1 MPRSI
6 WSGAISFG
14 LVTVP
19 VHVAS
24 ATEDHSVRFHQY
36 HVEDMARVRV
46 RKYCEVEDREVRSD
60 EIAKGYELTK
70 TQVIPIT
77 DEDLRNLPLPTAKA
91 LEIHGFVPWESID
104 ALRIGEGYYLQPDG
118 PVAVRPYELL
128 RQALER
134 SARVAVTKF
143 AWSGRE
149 RLGLLRVRDDVIVL
163 HAMRWPDEVRDPA
176 GVNPPMADV
185 SDAEIEEAVMLIE
198 RMSTDRLEGPD
209 FVDHYTEALEKVIE
223 AKREDREL
231 PQAPDPEKSAGKV
244 LDLMAALQESVDKA
258 KATRGGDTGT
268 EAEVYEMPAKK
279 KTAKASA
286 KKTTAKKTTA
296 TKKTAAKKAT
306 ARKAAARKP
315 GRSA

>member
-19 VHVAS
+19 CHVVSAS
-24 ATEDHSVRFHQY
+24 EDHSVRFHQY
-36 HVEDMARVRV
+36 HLEDMARVRV
-46 RKYCEVEDREVRSD
+46 RKFCEAEDREVRSD
-60 EIAKGYELTK
+60 EIGRGYELTK

-104 ALRIGEGYYLQPDG
+104 PLRIGEGYYLQPDG
-118 PVAVRPYELL
+118 QVAAKPYELL
-128 RQALER
+128 RRALQR
-134 SARVAVTKF
+134 SSRVAVTKF

-163 HAMRWPDEVRDPA
+163 HAMRWPDEVRDPSELY
-176 GVNPPMADV
+176 PPAADV
-185 SDAEIEEAVMLIE
+185 SDAEVDEAVELIE
-198 RMSTDRLEGPD
+198 RMTTDRLEGPD
-209 FVDHYTEALEKVIE
+209 FVDQYTEALEKVIE

-231 PQAPDPEKSAGKV
+231 PAAPELEKPAGQV

-258 KATRGGDTGT
+258 KVSRGEDTGPGGQ
-268 EAEVYEMPAKK
+268 VHEMPAKK
-279 KTAKASA
+279 AAAQSPAKKPAMKKTTTAKT
-286 KKTTAKKTTA
+286 TTAKKTSG
-296 TKKTAAKKAT
+296 K
-306 ARKAAARKP
+306 KAAARKP
-315 GRSA
+315 RRSA